1 MCLLLCAWKYSMRC
15 IGVEGNKQ
23 RTQESSSINS
33 AKLFSVDN
41 DFKLQIIPR
50 TVCVFLLDQ
59 TLAINYFNQIKGLER
74 SQGRGLEGEIVFVLV
89 KMRDLGQLVARWWY
103 WQQEEAIIKKQDKE
117 KASER
122 EVRGRLLSL
131 LWHWLYQHC
140 LFFLS

>member
-1 MCLLLCAWKYSMRC
+1 MRC

-33 AKLFSVDN
+33 AKLFLVDN

-50 TVCVFLLDQ
+50 TFCVFLLDQ

-89 KMRDLGQLVARWWY
+89 KMRDLGQLVAR
-103 WQQEEAIIKKQDKE
+103 
-117 KASER
+117 
-122 EVRGRLLSL
+122 
-131 LWHWLYQHC
+131 
-140 LFFLS
+140 